1 MGRTSPEARTHLI
14 NTQSL
19 LPRASLQKRST
30 SKYATKRHLCSA
42 RQVDLISSLPIY
54 EIASTSTSCNWTTI
68 EILGLVQWPL
78 ARRRG
83 SVCLKQ
89 AVATGESA
97 QGREDILRWRPQ
109 PLQAGCAGKSIPTRG
124 NAFYDG
130 SVAAYFY
137 TSAFGGLGPGF
148 FTGVDVPF
156 NLARAKKW
164 ARETRSGVLI
174 GRSYRNNSLAGQGH
188 VAILLPDSK
197 VLQSFQF
204 GADGEPGLNAD
215 YTIEESHAGGYYE
228 IMGHPKDWINHDK
241 GKKFA
246 PDEVEEQ
253 KAGGRRDEKGRRDGT
268 DDEPYEPVEE
278 FTDEEF
284 EEIGREILKLFSRLR
299 QDRTRRRR

>member
-19 LPRASLQKRST
+19 LPRADLQKRST
-30 SKYATKRHLCSA
+30 SKYATKRHLCSV
-42 RQVDLISSLPIY
+42 RQVELISSLPIY

-130 SVAAYFY
+130 GVAAYFY

-174 GRSYRNNSLAGQGH
+174 GRCFRGSTLAGQGR
-188 VAILLPDSK
+188 VAILLPDGK
-197 VLQSFQF
+197 VLQSFQM
-204 GADGEPGLNAD
+204 GPNGEPGLNTA
-215 YTIEESHAGGYYE
+215 YIIEKSHAGNYYKVMAHLE
-228 IMGHPKDWINHDK
+228 AWINHNK
-241 GKKFA
+241 GQIREVKLDREE
-246 PDEVEEQ
+246 PQEDEY
-253 KAGGRRDEKGRRDGT
+253 KRRDDRGRPER
-268 DDEPYEPVEE
+268 EP
-278 FTDEEF
+278 
-284 EEIGREILKLFSRLR
+284 
-299 QDRTRRRR
+299 